1 MFLAP
6 LRDDQDMTD
15 SSYSGLE
22 EMTREECLERLNS
35 AHVGRIGATVEF
47 RPFIFP
53 VNFRMYGN
61 KILIRS
67 VPGTKLD
74 AALSGQ
80 VVAFEI
86 DGFTDDGVAGW
97 SVLVRGSADEVT
109 DPEERAKAEEVE
121 IHNYAFDE
129 QPERIVLISTAGMSG
144 RRFDHS

>member
-1 MFLAP
+1 
-6 LRDDQDMTD
+6 
-15 SSYSGLE
+15 
-22 EMTREECLERLNS
+22 
-35 AHVGRIGATVEF
+35 
-47 RPFIFP
+47 
-53 VNFRMYGN
+53 MYGN